1 MDILIPDCQEINDY
15 FSDADRAFDIS
26 MRYDRYYF
34 EVRNKLKEEIPRIE
48 FLNYL
53 RDILYV
59 EWKKLSEG
67 VFVGKQNPKN
77 IMIFEIEQSERY
89 SSCSIVLGC
98 GNIQMI
104 FKSEDYYSRNN
115 GYAYTKIKGKNFN
128 LYDGD
133 SASYNFV
140 GLTEPNKI
148 IERIVNYCDLY
159 KSHKKQIPLC
169 HALSNYQFEAAEYL
183 LKLGAK
189 LNYDERFS
197 NLLVKTY
204 RMGAT
209 DLVFLLM
216 DYNPRVED
224 VADLLCEAIEG
235 SEVYD
240 LALGYLNSI
249 SLSEKESVE
258 LVSLFLREEKFNF
271 AEHFAPKDR
280 SKNYMDE
287 VEKYI
292 WSGGR
297 CREYFN
303 SMKLRTL

>member
-15 FSDADRAFDIS
+15 FTDANRAFDIS
-26 MRYDRYYF
+26 VRNDKYYF

-53 RDILYV
+53 RDILHV

-77 IMIFEIEQSERY
+77 IMIFEIETGERY
-89 SSCSIVLGC
+89 SSCSIILGC
-98 GNIQMI
+98 GDIQMI
-104 FKSEDYYSRNN
+104 FESEDYYSRKN
-115 GYAYTKIKGKNFN
+115 GYAYTEIKGKNFN

-133 SASYNFV
+133 SVSYNFI
-140 GLTEPNKI
+140 GLKEPKEV
-148 IERIVNYCDLY
+148 IEQIVNYCDLY
-159 KSHKKQIPLC
+159 KSYKKQIPLY
-169 HALSNYQFEAAEYL
+169 HALSNYQFEAAECL

-209 DLVFLLM
+209 DLVCLLM

-224 VADLLCEAIEG
+224 VANLICEAIEG

-240 LALGYLNSI
+240 IALEYLNSI
-249 SLSEKESVE
+249 SLSPEENVK

-271 AEHFAPKDR
+271 AEHFAPKNRD
-280 SKNYMDE
+280 KNYMDE

-292 WSGGR
+292 WNGGR

-303 SMKLRTL
+303 SMKIKTL